1 MIILDFNQV
10 AIANLMTS
18 IRGHA
23 TEVNENLLRHM
34 ILNSIRMNRT
44 KFVGEY
50 GEVVIACDSRNY
62 WRKQLFPYYK
72 ASRKKTRD
80 QSGLDWNEIFRV
92 LNKVR
97 EELKEYFPYP
107 VLNVETAEA
116 DDVIASLCKMYGRD
130 LGGDP
135 ILILSGDKDFMQ
147 LQKYANVTQYDPIRK
162 RFLKTNN
169 PEKYLLEHILRGDTG
184 DGIPNVLTEDDCFVA
199 GARQR
204 QLRQKSI
211 DEIMSADWPE
221 DWSKADET
229 FVRNYNRNRSLIDL
243 SYIPEDLEE
252 KILEEYNSQLG
263 KQRNKLFNYF
273 IKNKL
278 KHLTECIGEF

>member
-18 IRGHA
+18 IRGHQ

-50 GEVVIACDSRNY
+50 GEMVIACDSRNY
-62 WRKQLFPYYK
+62 WRKQIFPYYK
-72 ASRKKTRD
+72 ASRKKNRD

-107 VLNVETAEA
+107 VLNIETAEA
-116 DDVIASLCKMYGRD
+116 DDVIAALCSEYGRD

-147 LQKYANVTQYDPIRK
+147 LQKYSNVTQYDPIRK
-162 RFLKTNN
+162 RFLKTND
-169 PEKYLLEHILRGDTG
+169 PEKYLKEHILRGDSG

-199 GARQR
+199 NARQR
-204 QLRQKSI
+204 QLRQKAI
-211 DEIMSADWPE
+211 DEILSADYPE
-221 DWSKADET
+221 DWIKADET

-243 SYIPEDLEE
+243 SYIPKELTVT
-252 KILEEYNSQLG
+252 ILKEYEGQLG
-263 KQRNKLFNYF
+263 KKRNNLFNYF